1 MLINFTKMHGA
12 GNDFIVIDDR
22 DDSLRDRESELAIRL
37 CHRRFSVG
45 ADGIIFIRR
54 GISPESVVSMHYYN
68 ADGSYAGMC
77 GNGIRVTAWYF
88 FKRIDDSSRSFFV
101 DANSEPRAVT
111 VLEQNEFSAMVTVN
125 MGVPNLKL
133 WEIPAVVGNESLD
146 EEHIDSPIELLPGFA
161 PNCSLVSMG
170 NPHCVIFVRAN
181 ELTDE
186 LVHSRGSQIERAIH
200 IFPERVNVEFA
211 AIREAKT
218 LAESEAPSVIAR
230 VYERGV
236 GETWACASG
245 ASAIVVAGVL
255 AGKLPPGKEIPV
267 SLPGGTL
274 FVSFEGRGRTVI
286 LRGPAEFSFEG
297 SVEV

>member
-22 DDSLRDRESELAIRL
+22 DDSFKSSESELAKRL

-45 ADGIIFIRR
+45 ADGIIFLRR
-54 GISPESVVSMHYYN
+54 GISTESLVSMHYFN

-88 FKRIDDSSRSFFV
+88 YKRIDDSHDSFFIDV
-101 DANSEPRAVT
+101 DGEPRAVT
-111 VLEQNEFSAMVTVN
+111 VKQETELRAMVSVN
-125 MGVPNLKL
+125 MGVPSLKL
-133 WEIPAVVGNESLD
+133 WEIPAVVNGKSLED
-146 EEHIDSPIELLPGFA
+146 EHIDSPIALLPDYA
-161 PNCSLVSMG
+161 PNCTLVSMG
-170 NPHCVIFVRAN
+170 NPHCVIFVHPD
-181 ELTDE
+181 EITDE
-186 LVHSRGSQIERAIH
+186 LVLGRGREIERAIY

-211 AIREAKT
+211 VIHEGKT
-218 LAESEAPSVIAR
+218 DTDLEGPFVTAR

-255 AGKLPPGKEIPV
+255 AGKLPMGKEIPV
-267 SLPGGTL
+267 SLLGGTL
-274 FVSFEGRGRTVI
+274 LVSFEGRGSPVY